1 MGVRTLFFSPLHY
14 LQSSVALLILY
25 YYAKTLTRPDRF
37 MSFFFLKF
45 LLRLFF
51 LPTTRNWDT
60 GGRLSPPNTGRGR
73 GSLRSPASCESMN
86 FAFSIFFYFVRTGP
100 RCRER
105 AAPSWPNG
113 PVGLTPAP
121 GQAGVRNHGLH
132 PPALLPLS
140 GSLVTGADS
149 VRPRK
154 SCK

>member
-1 MGVRTLFFSPLHY
+1 MLFFFKRVGVRTLFFSPLHY

-86 FAFSIFFYFVRTGP
+86 FAFSIFFLLRSNGATLSGKSGPVVAERPSWSDSGSGTGRGSKP
-100 RCRER
+100 RSAPPCSPPPLRIPGYRCR
-105 AAPSWPNG
+105 
-113 PVGLTPAP
+113 
-121 GQAGVRNHGLH
+121 
-132 PPALLPLS
+132 
-140 GSLVTGADS
+140 
-149 VRPRK
+149 
-154 SCK
+154 